1 MLASLGLDIY
11 SDWQSEQLSGDQ
23 AKMSIESIDKMLEN
37 LARQQEELRNAYGAR
52 KEIATDIYGNKV
64 EDVTYKA
71 RRGLEGMGK
80 QYRMGEAMTDMAF
93 HGGFYEKAKEG
104 EQSIKYDLTSKKRDF
119 ENQLGQTLA
128 DITIKETSD
137 MANIENTIAQLKG
150 QRKIQQSIKDE
161 THSFWEKL
169 VDPLDTGL
177 WDEMNTGQTVVDIGL
192 QGGVGSL
199 INQWF

>member
-80 QYRMGEAMTDMAF
+80 QYGQGTSQTGLAYSGTLYD
-93 HGGFYEKAKEG
+93 KAKEG
-104 EQSIKYDLTSKKRDF
+104 EQGIKYDLTSKKRDF

-169 VDPLDTGL
+169 VDPLDIGL